1 MSLPPRDW
9 VFRVHLLMLHYASML
24 VPAARRRE
32 WQKEWAAEVWYVW
45 QAAKAGPGAS
55 LGGWLEVSAFCRGAW
70 SDAFWLRRDT
80 PWQVTRTLASPG
92 GCILFLTA
100 IVAVNLLVALQ
111 FPDTRNALVPDPHQ
125 NATTTVLISRQ
136 GLAEVQVPTI
146 RLEEYEQWR
155 ATTHK
160 FFTKL
165 AFYEPVKK
173 RVRVT
178 GDSTVEL
185 SIARATANL
194 FDLIDT
200 PAVLRAHIASNSGKA
215 LRLPALVLSRS
226 VWQDHFGA
234 DRNIVGHVLKI
245 GGEDVMIA
253 GVMPDTYW
261 RLPAHLDALLLYDD
275 QGIAKLPRHSK
286 GFVLARWRPS
296 ALAPGANGRW
306 RWNIPSGDGRYDSFD
321 CMSLAQRSRAALSR
335 FLLTLILAVLALP
348 AMTPLALGDYPG
360 GGARRRWVCLRR
372 WTFLIVKIALVI
384 PASYFVSLNFGH
396 FLPGAQIPVSF
407 AALLFALRWVLR
419 DQRNRCPVCLRVL
432 TNPARV
438 GQPSW
443 NFLAWNGTELICE
456 AGHGLLHVP
465 ELSTSWFSTQRWLY
479 LDSSWECLFPAT
491 LV

>member
-9 VFRVHLLMLHYASML
+9 LFRIHVLILHCASML
-24 VPAARRRE
+24 VPAAKRRE
-32 WQKEWAAEVWYVW
+32 WQKEWAAEAWYVW
-45 QAAKAGPGAS
+45 QAAKVAPDAS
-55 LGGWLEVSAFCRGAW
+55 LGGWPEVSAFCRGAW
-70 SDAFWLRRDT
+70 SDAFWLRRNS
-80 PWQVTRTLASPG
+80 PWQATLTLASPG
-92 GCILFLTA
+92 VCILFLTI
-100 IVAVNLLVALQ
+100 IVAINLLLALH
-111 FPDTRNALVPDPHQ
+111 FPDTRNAILPDPHQ

-155 ATTHK
+155 ATTHR

-165 AFYEPVKK
+165 AFYQPVRR
-173 RVRVT
+173 RVRIS

-185 SIARATANL
+185 SMARATANL

-200 PAVLRAHIASNSGKA
+200 PAALTARSGSDRGKP
-215 LRLPALVLSRS
+215 LKLPALVLSQS
-226 VWQDHFGA
+226 VWQDHFAA
-234 DRNIVGHVLKI
+234 DQDVVGRVLKI

-275 QGIAKLPRHSK
+275 QSIAKLPRHSK
-286 GFVLARWRPS
+286 GFVLARWRS
-296 ALAPGANGRW
+296 AALAGGASGMW
-306 RWNIPSGDGRYDSFD
+306 RWNIPTHDGRYDSFD

-335 FLLTLILAVLALP
+335 FLLTLMLAVLALP
-348 AMTPLALGDYPG
+348 AITPLALGDYPG
-360 GGARRRWVCLRR
+360 RGARQRWACFRR
-372 WTFLIVKIALVI
+372 WTFLIAKIALVL
-384 PASYFVSLNFGH
+384 PASYFLSLDLAH
-396 FLPGAQIPVSF
+396 FLPGVQIPVSF
-407 AALLFALRWVLR
+407 AALLFGLRWVLR
-419 DQRNRCPVCLRVL
+419 DQRKRCPVCLRVL

-443 NFLAWNGTELICE
+443 NFLAWNGTELMCE

-465 ELSTSWFSTQRWLY
+465 ELTTSWFSTQRWLY
-479 LDSSWECLFPAT
+479 LDPSWECLFPAT